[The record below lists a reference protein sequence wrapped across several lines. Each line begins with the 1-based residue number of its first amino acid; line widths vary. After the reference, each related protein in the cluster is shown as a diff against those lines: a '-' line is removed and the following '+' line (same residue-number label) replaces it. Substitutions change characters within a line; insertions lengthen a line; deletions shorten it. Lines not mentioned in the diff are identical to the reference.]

1 MIHVLIVEDDPMVAS
16 LIQRYVEA
24 LKGFHCM
31 GIARHPSE
39 ARPLLI
45 EHKIDLVL
53 LDVHMPGQDGLS
65 LLKELREQDHPVD
78 VILVTAASETE
89 RIQQALRFGAIDYI
103 IKPFAF
109 ERLHSALIRFQK
121 QRNLLSDSKQSNQH
135 QIDQLF
141 QSSSSSIEVITV
153 PKGLTKTTLDLVI
166 ELIRERENQR
176 FTTDEIAE
184 AAAVSRVSIRKYLKF
199 LTAEGFLQEQLE
211 YGVGRP
217 VYHYSTTNKALQ
229 SELFSL

>member
-1 MIHVLIVEDDPMVAS
+1 MIRVLIVEDDPMVAS
-16 LIQRYVEA
+16 LIHRYVET
-24 LKGFHCM
+24 LKGFQCM
-31 GIARHPSE
+31 GIARQPSE
-39 ARPLLI
+39 ARMLLS
-45 EHKIDLVL
+45 EHQIDVVL

-65 LLKELREQDHPVD
+65 FLKELRDQDHPVD
-78 VILVTAASETE
+78 VILVTAASETDQ
-89 RIQQALRFGAIDYI
+89 IQQALRFGAIDYI

-109 ERLHSALIRFQK
+109 ERLHAALMRFEK
-121 QRNLLSDSKQSNQH
+121 QRDLLNDSRQSNQH

-141 QSSSSSIEVITV
+141 QSSNSLKDVVTV
-153 PKGLTKTTLDLVI
+153 PKGLTKTTLELVI
-166 ELIRERENQR
+166 ELIKERESQR
-176 FTTDEIAE
+176 FTTDDIAE

-199 LTAEGFLQEQLE
+199 LTAEGFLHEQLE

>member
-1 MIHVLIVEDDPMVAS
+1 MIRVLIVEDDPMVAS
-16 LIQRYVEA
+16 LIHRYVET
-24 LKGFHCM
+24 LKGFQCM
-31 GIARHPSE
+31 GGARQPSE
-39 ARPLLI
+39 ARMLLS
-45 EHKIDLVL
+45 EHQIDVVL

-65 LLKELREQDHPVD
+65 FLKELRDQDHPVD
-78 VILVTAASETE
+78 VILVTAASETDQ
-89 RIQQALRFGAIDYI
+89 IQQALRFGAIDYI

-109 ERLHSALIRFQK
+109 ERLHVALMRFEK
-121 QRNLLSDSKQSNQH
+121 QRDLLNDSRQGNQH

-141 QSSSSSIEVITV
+141 QSSNSLKDFITV
-153 PKGLTKTTLDLVI
+153 PKGLTKTTLNLVI
-166 ELIRERENQR
+166 ELIRERGNQR
-176 FTTDEIAE
+176 FTTDDIAE

-199 LTAEGFLQEQLE
+199 LTAEGFLHEQLE